1 MSSEIYSNEQ
11 ATKLATSKLDAVISA
26 DEAIK
31 MLQLAGEEK
40 VLILG
45 AGNGYFT
52 VPIAEATKDR
62 IVAISPQENLFD
74 LLAEELEKKKLD
86 HVERMPATIEFLNF
100 PDRSFHRVLAPFTLN
115 DLPDWKKTM
124 NEMGRV
130 LNERGRLV
138 IMDWIPKRFGEGPPK
153 KESLSAKV
161 VAEELESIGFY
172 VEQIELNKQV
182 YGVIADKLEDSED
195 IGS

>member
-1 MSSEIYSNEQ
+1 MPNEIYSNEQ
-11 ATKLATSKLDAVISA
+11 AAKLATSKLETVISS

-31 MLQLAGEEK
+31 MLQLTGEEK

-62 IVAISPQENLFD
+62 VVAITPEEKLLE
-74 LLAEELEKKKLD
+74 LLAQELEKKKLD
-86 HVERMPATIEFLNF
+86 HVERMPGAIEFLNF
-100 PDRSFHRVLAPFTLN
+100 PDRSFHRVLAPFTFS

-124 NEMGRV
+124 NEMARV

-138 IMDWIPKRFGEGPPK
+138 IMDWIPKPFGEGPPK
-153 KESLSAKV
+153 KESLPAKDV
-161 VAEELESIGFY
+161 VDELESIGFY
-172 VEQIELNKQV
+172 VEIKELNKQV
-182 YGVIADKLEDSED
+182 YGVIADKLEGDEV
-195 IGS
+195 